1 MNQAVGHV
9 CNNGQKLQ
17 SCSAHLLVFSVNT
30 EAWEMQCA
38 LELEL
43 ICARTNAMK
52 EKDTWAEFSHGWCE
66 SRDVKA

>member
-1 MNQAVGHV
+1 MNQAIGHV

-38 LELEL
+38 LEVEL
-43 ICARTNAMK
+43 ICARTNANEREGHMGRILS
-52 EKDTWAEFSHGWCE
+52 WL
-66 SRDVKA
+66 V